1 MAIFNSYVKLPEGTN
16 AVPINQGGIGSPGT
30 GEVPPGGM
38 AMENLWLWGDRK
50 LGTQWGQQ
58 ENMGRDRY
66 QKKLKTDQKKIKRSK
81 KN

>member
-58 ENMGRDRY
+58 ENMGTLEHELYILYIYTRKYD
-66 QKKLKTDQKKIKRSK
+66 
-81 KN
+81 

>member
-50 LGTQWGQQ
+50 LGTQCCEQ
-58 ENMGRDRY
+58 EKHGDFGARTLYIYIHTRKYD
-66 QKKLKTDQKKIKRSK
+66 
-81 KN
+81 